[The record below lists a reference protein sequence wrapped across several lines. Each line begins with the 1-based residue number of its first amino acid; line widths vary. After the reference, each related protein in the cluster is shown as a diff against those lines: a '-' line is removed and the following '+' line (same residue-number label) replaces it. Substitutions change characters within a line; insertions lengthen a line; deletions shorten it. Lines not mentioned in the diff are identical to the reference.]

1 MPTKPRSDAAT
12 VAPMGGGELPW
23 YRHRAAIRSLARF
36 ASALNGRHRFGFAIE
51 RSGVNYT
58 DFGRRRVVIDPEV
71 LVDAD
76 EAVHLALTKGAICHE
91 AGHVRFTTPF
101 MGLDSS
107 NVDGKTALLARV
119 TNILEDERVDRAIE
133 DTHWGTAKYFALR
146 KRRMWAE
153 VLEACDPASDNP
165 SEVLKAILQLRYGWE
180 LKGSL
185 SAKNADLLEQARP
198 LVVAAW
204 NAIDTATV
212 RAYAER
218 LIALLEIEEPTEEQL
233 AAIPQRIIC
242 RLSNT
247 GARPEG
253 EAEPGPGGVT
263 IEIDVSG
270 DTPGGEGD
278 GAPSDSALADAKAKA
293 TVQAMLDTKGDTT
306 TGPAA
311 GGIELIIEIER
322 DELEKLLGR
331 AAKGGD
337 GERTATGLAPAA
349 VDPETYAAAVRNAE
363 LLARALRRA
372 PTKPRT
378 QTVRSG
384 GRYSF
389 RDRVRNPEFAYRKR
403 DVQTRRRTLALG
415 ALVDCSG
422 SMSQRMEAVI
432 RSVLATHL
440 AAAEVGVPMGVWA
453 FSDWNPAAVRV
464 IGLDGVPGD
473 AVERIGGLDATGGT
487 VLAPA
492 LLAAA
497 AELRRVRA
505 DRRVLLVLHDGEP
518 SDMAAARA
526 ALAEVKK
533 GTEVVGIWLG
543 EASEGD
549 SSVAQMRELFG
560 QRLVTA
566 PDGDALAVILGAFLS
581 RLLAPIAA

>member
-1 MPTKPRSDAAT
+1 MPKKPDPKAT
-12 VAPMGGGELPW
+12 VAPMGPGELPW
-23 YRHRAAIRSLARF
+23 WQHRAAVRSLARF

-71 LVDAD
+71 LVDED
-76 EAVHLALTKGAICHE
+76 PGMHLALTKGAICHE

-107 NVDGKTALLARV
+107 LVDGKTALLAKV
-119 TNILEDERVDRAIE
+119 TNILEDERVDRAVA

-146 KRRMWAE
+146 KRRMWSD
-153 VLEACDPASDNP
+153 VLEACTPDSDDPA
-165 SEVLKAILQLRYGWE
+165 EVLKAILQLRYGWE
-180 LKGSL
+180 LKGTL
-185 SAKNADLLEQARP
+185 SPTNAELLEQVRP

-218 LIALLEIEEPTEEQL
+218 VIEILKIAEPTEEQL
-233 AAIPQRIIC
+233 NAIPQRIIC

-253 EAEPGPGGVT
+253 DAEPGPGGIT
-263 IEIDVSG
+263 IEIDGSG
-270 DTPGGEGD
+270 DGSGD
-278 GAPSDSALADAKAKA
+278 GGGGDLTDARAKAQ
-293 TVQAMLDTKGDTT
+293 VQPMSLTASN
-306 TGPAA
+306 AA
-311 GGIELIIEIER
+311 PGEPSIELIIEGER
-322 DELEKLLGR
+322 DEIEKLLGGR
-331 AAKGGD
+331 KGGN
-337 GERTATGLAPAA
+337 GEREHTALTPSA
-349 VDPETYAAAVRNAE
+349 VDPSDLEAAVRNAQ

-389 RDRVRNPEFAYRKR
+389 RDRIRNPEFAYRKR
-403 DVQTRRRTLALG
+403 DVETRKRTLALG

-422 SMSQRMEAVI
+422 SMNHLMEPVI

-464 IGLDGVPGD
+464 LGADGIPGD
-473 AVERIGGLDATGGT
+473 AIERIGGLAASGGT

-505 DRRVLLVLHDGEP
+505 ERHVLLVIHDGEP
-518 SDMAAARA
+518 SDMDAARA
-526 ALAEVKK
+526 AIASV
-533 GTEVVGIWLG
+533 GRGVEVVGIWLG
-543 EASEGD
+543 EAEQGGA
-549 SSVAQMRELFG
+549 VTQMRDLFG
-560 QRLVTA
+560 SRLVTA
-566 PDGDALAVILGAFLS
+566 PDGDALAVVLSAFLA
-581 RLLAPIAA
+581 RILRPVAA